1 MMYLS
6 LDRERGGTL
15 SDAAHIKQSVK
26 DILITPIG
34 SRVMRRDYGSMLSE
48 MIDDPTS
55 EAMNLQLTVA
65 IYGAL
70 SRWESRIS
78 ISSINLRRTPDGIEV
93 DLDAT
98 RTDTG
103 VSASLSVNLGGTS
116 ANS

>member
-15 SDAAHIKQSVK
+15 SDAAHIKQSVQ
-26 DILITPIG
+26 DILMTPIG
-34 SRVMRRDYGSMLSE
+34 SRVMRRDYGSMLSA

-70 SRWESRIS
+70 SRWEPRIS
-78 ISSINLRRTPDGIEV
+78 ITAINLSRTTNGVEV
-93 DLDAT
+93 ALDAT
-98 RTDTG
+98 RKDTG
-103 VSASLSVNLGGTS
+103 ANASLSVNLGGVN